1 MKPIRWGILACGTIA
16 HAFAEACFLVPDC
29 VVGAVGSRTL
39 SKAEAFAASYGI
51 DRAYGSYEELVAD
64 PTLDAIYV
72 ASPHSEHRAHTLL
85 ALRAGKHVLCEK
97 AFAVN
102 AGQAREMI
110 AEAEKQGRFLMEAMW
125 TRFLPVYG
133 EVKRLLETG
142 AIGSIK
148 MVRANFSIRCPADP
162 VHRLYNPA
170 LAGGALLDVGLYPLT
185 LATMVFGSRPN
196 AIHTAVSMTPQGVD
210 EQSVITLEYGDGR
223 LASLTSGL
231 SLSSPNDGLILGSD
245 GYIRIPRFW
254 AADSYYL
261 HQADSNIAQAHS
273 FSISAFD
280 DYGDPKE
287 NPQCRLADQYRSRCG
302 YTFEIREANRCIRQG
317 LLQSPEMP
325 WSESVAMLELTD
337 AIRGKWGL
345 RYPFE

>member
-16 HAFAEACFLVPDC
+16 HAFAEASVLVPGC
-29 VVGAVGSRTL
+29 VVEAVGSRTL
-39 SKAEAFAASYGI
+39 SKAEAFAAQYGI
-51 DRAYGSYEELVAD
+51 GRAYGSYEELAAD
-64 PTLDAIYV
+64 PNIDAIYV

-85 ALRAGKHVLCEK
+85 ALQAGKHVLCEK

-110 AEAEKQGRFLMEAMW
+110 AEAKKQGLFLMEAMW

-133 EVKRLLETG
+133 EIKRHLEAG
-142 AIGSIK
+142 AIGEIR

-162 VHRLYNPA
+162 AHRLYNPA
-170 LAGGALLDVGLYPLT
+170 LAGGALLDVGIYPLT
-185 LATMVFGSRPN
+185 LAAMVFGSRPK
-196 AIHTAVSMTPQGVD
+196 AIHTAASMTPQGVD
-210 EQSVITLEYGDGR
+210 EQSVITLDYGDGR

-231 SLSSPNDGLILGSD
+231 SLSSPNDGFILGSD
-245 GYIRIPRFW
+245 GYIQIPRFW
-254 AADSYYL
+254 AADSYCL
-261 HQADSNIAQAHS
+261 CQADSNLAQTHS
-273 FSISAFD
+273 FSLCSFD
-280 DYGDPKE
+280 DYGDSKE
-287 NPQCRLADQYRSRCG
+287 NPQCRLVERYQNRYG

-317 LLQSPEMP
+317 LLQSPQMP

-337 AIRGKWGL
+337 AVRAKWGL

>member
-16 HAFAEACFLVPDC
+16 HAFAEASFLVPGC

-39 SKAEAFAASYGI
+39 SKAEAFASQYGI
-51 DRAYGSYEELVAD
+51 GRAYGSYEDLAAD

-72 ASPHSEHRAHTLL
+72 ASPHSEHKAHALL
-85 ALRAGKHVLCEK
+85 ALKAGKHVLCEK

-110 AEAEKQGRFLMEAMW
+110 AEAKKQGRFLMEAMW

-133 EVKRLLETG
+133 EVKRLLEEG
-142 AIGSIK
+142 AIGSVK

-170 LAGGALLDVGLYPLT
+170 LAGGALLDVGIYPLT
-185 LATMVFGSRPN
+185 LAAMVFGSKPN
-196 AIHTAVSMTPQGVD
+196 AIHTAASMTPQGVD
-210 EQSVITLEYGDGR
+210 EQSVTTLDYGDGR

-245 GYIRIPRFW
+245 GYIKIPRFW
-254 AADSYYL
+254 AADSYCL
-261 HQADSNIAQAHS
+261 CRADTHVAQTRS
-273 FSISAFD
+273 FSVSSFD

-287 NPQCRLADQYRSRCG
+287 NPQCRLVDQYRSRYG

-317 LLQSPEMP
+317 HLQSAQMP
-325 WSESVAMLELTD
+325 WSESAAMLELTD
-337 AIRGKWGL
+337 AIRAKWGL